1 MALQALPW
9 IGGAPDGRVRATR
22 EIGSES
28 PAAADLREQHR
39 DRDFAL
45 LWLGDGDVGTSFPAA
60 GKTEPEVCPDARVS
74 SDAAA
79 TLLLQQTIHA
89 HKAALSIA

>member
-1 MALQALPW
+1 MYEQLLTA
-9 IGGAPDGRVRATR
+9 RVPTR
-22 EIGSES
+22 REFG
-28 PAAADLREQHR
+28 DLREQHR

-60 GKTEPEVCPDARVS
+60 GKTEPEVCLDARVS

-79 TLLLQQTIHA
+79 TLLLQQMIHA
-89 HKAALSIA
+89 HRAALSIA